1 MKVRWRQHEMIGI
14 AILVLWQIIL
24 LVMTAND
31 RPIPELE
38 EHYSTPFRAHG
49 IPFSIWRNVLIP
61 QLSAPLLVFAV
72 YLLINLW
79 VLPCFKKIKGEDIE
93 RLLSK
98 RILLALFSLLCVS
111 SLLAIGIN
119 AISFYARPHFFYYG
133 GYQLLAITGYN
144 DHPLANLFFGFG
156 RALAAVALVTV
167 LAGVRELI
175 IWLIERKRV
184 KRDYWI
190 MVVNNATP
198 LLIVFLC
205 FVIVS
210 NPLYQDFLKY
220 LFFLL
225 PMILLYLYMTF
236 WLFPFMEGKAV
247 LSRPVLLRILIS
259 TFICAIPGFLL
270 LFNHRLIVPV
280 LYWLSLVFVATQ
292 VFWIIYNQRKDRI
305 LQAIRMETAL
315 AKSDA
320 SLQFLKSQINPH
332 FLFNALNTLYG
343 TALKG
348 DSDKTA
354 EGIQKLGDMMR
365 FMLHEN
371 TLDRIPMDKEIDY
384 LKNYISLQK
393 LRIVDSPL
401 ISIEDEIEE
410 RNCNHEIPPMLLIPF
425 VENAF
430 KHGISLKERSWVKI
444 ELQCREDVVQFEVR
458 NSIHK
463 DESDP
468 EKEMSGIGLKNVT
481 GRLELMYPNRHILDV
496 QEADREFIVKL
507 SLQC

>member
-14 AILVLWQIIL
+14 AVLVLWQLIL
-24 LVMTAND
+24 LLMMVND
-31 RPIPELE
+31 HSINELE
-38 EHYSTPFRAHG
+38 QDYSAPFKENS
-49 IPFSIWRNVLIP
+49 IPFTFWKNVLVP
-61 QLSAPLLVFAV
+61 QLSTPLLIFGV

-79 VLPCFKKIKGEDIE
+79 VLPSFKRINGEDIE

-98 RILLALFSLLCVS
+98 RILLALFSLLCVG

-119 AISFYARPHFFYYG
+119 AISFYARPHFFNYG
-133 GYQLLAITGYN
+133 GYQLLAIAGYN
-144 DHPLANLFFGFG
+144 DHPMANLFFGFG
-156 RALAAVALVTV
+156 RTLAAVALVTA
-167 LAGVRELI
+167 LAGARELI

-198 LLIVFLC
+198 LLIVFWC
-205 FVIVS
+205 FVIIS
-210 NPLYQDFLKY
+210 NPLHQDFLRY
-220 LFFLL
+220 LFFVL
-225 PMILLYLYMTF
+225 PVILLYLYMTF
-236 WLFPFMEGKAV
+236 WLFPLMEGKAV
-247 LSRPVLLRILIS
+247 LSRPVLLRIVIA

-270 LFNHRLIVPV
+270 LFSHRLIVPV
-280 LYWLSLVFVATQ
+280 FYWGSLIFVATPI
-292 VFWIIYNQRKDRI
+292 FWIIYNQRKDRI
-305 LQAIRMETAL
+305 LQSIRMETAL
-315 AKSDA
+315 AKSEA

-371 TLDRIPMDKEIDY
+371 NLDRIPMDKEVEY

-410 RNCNHEIPPMLLIPF
+410 KNCNNEIPPMLLIPF

-430 KHGISLKERSWVKI
+430 KHGISMKEPSWIKI
-444 ELQCREDVVQFEVR
+444 ELQCRENLVAFEVR

-463 DESDP
+463 DDSDP
-468 EKEMSGIGLKNVT
+468 EKEISGIGLKNVT
-481 GRLELMYPNRHILDV
+481 GRLELMYPNRHTLDIR
-496 QEADREFIVKL
+496 ETDREFIVKL
-507 SLQC
+507 TLQC